1 MPRKT
6 KIICTLG
13 PAVDEQEMM
22 EKLIKAGMNVAR
34 FNFSHGDYEEQ
45 GSRIA
50 TLKKAREKVG
60 LPVAMLLDTKG
71 PEIRIGK
78 FATGEAFLKE
88 GDIFTLLN
96 EDTDDGDN
104 TRVSV
109 TYKNLYNEVTEGTR
123 ILINDGLIEVIVE
136 KIDGKDVVCKVQ
148 NGGRLTNRKSINIPN
163 SKIKLPSM
171 TEKDKSDILFG
182 IKNGFDYIAASFIRK
197 AEDVINIK
205 KVLKENGGEY
215 IKVISKIENREG
227 IDNFDEILEVSD
239 GIMVARGDLGV
250 EIPMEEVPIRQKEF
264 IKKCGKAGK
273 IVVTATQMLESMVNN
288 PRPTRAEVS
297 DVANAI
303 YDQTSAIMLSAESAA
318 GKYPIECVETM
329 DKIARSIEGTIKY
342 WKRFR
347 RKDFNIQERDCE
359 YNLNYSTCITAMNL
373 NTKAIFAYTDTGRTA
388 MNLAGFMPKCPIYA
402 ITPNKE
408 VSKQLALVW
417 NVNPI
422 LVERKDSIDDMLED
436 GVEIAKKVGILEKG
450 ELIAVTGG
458 SSILAKQHSDM
469 NRTIGGILKVE

>member
-13 PAVDEQEMM
+13 PAVDAQEMM
-22 EKLIKAGMNVAR
+22 EGLIKAGMNVAR

-45 GSRIA
+45 ASRIE
-50 TLKKAREKVG
+50 TFKKARAAVG

-78 FATGEAFLKE
+78 FATGEANLKA
-88 GDIFTLLN
+88 GDTFTLLN
-96 EDTDDGDN
+96 EDVDGDD
-104 TRVSV
+104 TKVSV
-109 TYKNLYNEVTEGTR
+109 TYKNLYNEVSVGTR

-136 KIDGKDVVCKVQ
+136 KIDGKDVVCRVQ
-148 NGGRLTNRKSINIPN
+148 NGGRLTNKKSINIPN
-163 SKIKLPSM
+163 SKIQLPSM
-171 TEKDKSDILFG
+171 TEKDKSDIIFG
-182 IKNGFDYIAASFIRK
+182 IKNGFDYIAASFIRR
-197 AEDVINIK
+197 AEDVRNIK

-273 IVVTATQMLESMVNN
+273 PVVTATQMLESMVNN

-318 GKYPIECVETM
+318 GKYPIDCVKTM
-329 DKIARSIEGTIKY
+329 DKIARSIESSINY

-347 RKDFNIQERDCE
+347 NGDFPILEKDYEF
-359 YNLNYSTCITAMNL
+359 NLNYSTCMTAMNL
-373 NTKAIFAYTDTGRTA
+373 ETKAIFAYTDTGRTA
-388 MNLAGFMPKCPIYA
+388 MNLAGFLPKCPIYA
-402 ITPNKE
+402 ITANEE
-408 VSKQLALVW
+408 VAKQLALVC

-422 LVERKDSIDDMLED
+422 LVERKDSIDDMLQA
-436 GVEIAKKVGILEKG
+436 GVEKAKEVGILEKG
-450 ELIAVTGG
+450 ELIAIAGG
-458 SSILAKQHSDM
+458 ASILDGQHSEM
-469 NRTIGGILKVE
+469 NKTIGGILRVE

>member
-13 PAVDEQEMM
+13 PAVDEQKMM
-22 EKLIKAGMNVAR
+22 EGLIKAGMNVAR

-45 GSRIA
+45 GARIETFKNA
-50 TLKKAREKVG
+50 RKAVG

-78 FATGEAFLKE
+78 FATGEAILKE
-88 GDIFTLLN
+88 GDTFTLLN
-96 EDTDDGDN
+96 DDIDGDN
-104 TRVSV
+104 TKVFV
-109 TYKNLYNEVTEGTR
+109 TYKNLYNEVTPGTR

-136 KIDGKDVVCKVQ
+136 KIDGKDVVCRVQ
-148 NGGRLTNRKSINIPN
+148 NGGRLTNKKSINIPN
-163 SKIKLPSM
+163 SKIQLPSM
-171 TEKDKSDILFG
+171 TDKDKSDILFG
-182 IKNGFDYIAASFIRK
+182 IKNGFDYIAASFIRR
-197 AEDVINIK
+197 AEDVVNIK

-227 IDNFDEILEVSD
+227 IDNFDAILEVSD

-264 IKKCGKAGK
+264 IKKCNEAGK

-318 GKYPIECVETM
+318 GKYPIECVQTM
-329 DKIARSIEGTIKY
+329 DKIAKSIESSIKY
-342 WKRFR
+342 WKRFKNR
-347 RKDFNIQERDCE
+347 EFPILEKDYEF
-359 YNLNYSTCITAMNL
+359 NLNYSTCMTAMNL
-373 NTKAIFAYTDTGRTA
+373 DTKAIFAYTNTGRTA

-402 ITPNKE
+402 ITPNEE
-408 VSKQLALVW
+408 VSKQLALVC

-422 LVERKDSIDDMLED
+422 LVEKKDSIDEMIED
-436 GVEIAKKVGILEKG
+436 GVEKAKKLGILEKG
-450 ELIAVTGG
+450 ELIAIAGG
-458 SSILAKQHSDM
+458 ASILAGQRSDM
-469 NRTIGGILKVE
+469 NKTIGGILKVE

>member
-13 PAVDEQEMM
+13 PAVDAQEMM
-22 EKLIKAGMNVAR
+22 EGLIKAGMNVAR

-45 GSRIA
+45 GNRIE
-50 TLKKAREKVG
+50 TFKKAREAVG

-78 FATGEAFLKE
+78 FATGEAILNE
-88 GDIFTLLN
+88 GDTFTLLN
-96 EDTDDGDN
+96 EDVDGDN
-104 TRVSV
+104 TKVSV
-109 TYKNLYNEVTEGTR
+109 TYKNLYNEVTPGTR

-148 NGGRLTNRKSINIPN
+148 NGGRLTNKKSINIPN
-163 SKIKLPSM
+163 SKIQLPSM
-171 TEKDKSDILFG
+171 TDKDKSDILFG
-182 IKNGFDYIAASFIRK
+182 IKNGFDYIAASFIRR
-197 AEDVINIK
+197 AEDVVNIK

-264 IKKCGKAGK
+264 IQKCGKAGK

-318 GKYPIECVETM
+318 GKYPIECVRTM
-329 DKIARSIEGTIKY
+329 DKIARSIEDSIKY
-342 WKRFR
+342 WKRFKNR
-347 RKDFNIQERDCE
+347 DFEIIKKDYEF
-359 YNLNYSTCITAMNL
+359 NLNYSTCMTAMNL
-373 NTKAIFAYTDTGRTA
+373 DTKAIFAYTNTGRTA

-402 ITPNKE
+402 ITSNEE
-408 VSKQLALVW
+408 VSKQLALVC

-422 LVERKDSIDDMLED
+422 LVDKKDNIDDMIQA
-436 GVEIAKKVGILEKG
+436 GVDKAKEVGILEKDDI
-450 ELIAVTGG
+450 IAIAGG
-458 SSILAKQHSDM
+458 ASILDGQNSEM
-469 NRTIGGILKVE
+469 NKTIGGILKVD

>member
-13 PAVDEQEMM
+13 PAVDEQKMM
-22 EKLIKAGMNVAR
+22 EGLIKAGMNVAR

-45 GSRIA
+45 GARIETFKNA
-50 TLKKAREKVG
+50 RKAVG

-78 FATGEAFLKE
+78 FATGEAILKE
-88 GDIFTLLN
+88 GDTFTLLN
-96 EDTDDGDN
+96 EDVDGDN
-104 TRVSV
+104 TKVSV
-109 TYKNLYNEVTEGTR
+109 TYKNLYNEVTPGTR

-136 KIDGKDVVCKVQ
+136 KIDGKDVVCRVQ
-148 NGGRLTNRKSINIPN
+148 NGGRLTNKKSINIPN
-163 SKIKLPSM
+163 SKIQLPSM
-171 TEKDKSDILFG
+171 TDKDKSDILFG
-182 IKNGFDYIAASFIRK
+182 IKNGFDYIAASFIRR
-197 AEDVINIK
+197 AEDVVNIK

-227 IDNFDEILEVSD
+227 IDNFDAILEVSD

-264 IKKCGKAGK
+264 IKKCNEAGK

-318 GKYPIECVETM
+318 GKYPIVCVQTM
-329 DKIARSIEGTIKY
+329 DKIAKSIENSIKY
-342 WKRFR
+342 WKRFKNR
-347 RKDFNIQERDCE
+347 EFPILEKDYEF
-359 YNLNYSTCITAMNL
+359 NLNYSTCMTAMNL
-373 NTKAIFAYTDTGRTA
+373 DTKAIFAYTNTGRTA

-402 ITPNKE
+402 ITPNEE
-408 VSKQLALVW
+408 VSKQLALVC

-422 LVERKDSIDDMLED
+422 LVENKNSIDEMIED
-436 GVEIAKKVGILEKG
+436 GVEKAKELGILEKG
-450 ELIAVTGG
+450 ELIAIAGG
-458 SSILAKQHSDM
+458 ASILAGQRSDM
-469 NRTIGGILKVE
+469 NKTIGGILKVE

>member
-13 PAVDEQEMM
+13 PAVDDQKMM
-22 EKLIKAGMNVAR
+22 EGLIRAGMNVAR

-45 GSRIA
+45 GARIETFKNA
-50 TLKKAREKVG
+50 RKAVG
-60 LPVAMLLDTKG
+60 KPVAMLLDTKG

-78 FATGEAFLKE
+78 FATGEAILKE
-88 GDIFTLLN
+88 GDTFTLLN
-96 EDTDDGDN
+96 EDVDGDN
-104 TRVSV
+104 TKVSV
-109 TYKNLYNEVTEGTR
+109 TYKNLYNEVTPGTR

-136 KIDGKDVVCKVQ
+136 KIDGKDVVCRVQ
-148 NGGRLTNRKSINIPN
+148 NGGRLTNKKSINIPN
-163 SKIKLPSM
+163 SKIQLPSM
-171 TEKDKSDILFG
+171 TDKDKSDILFG

-227 IDNFDEILEVSD
+227 IENFDAILEASD

-264 IKKCGKAGK
+264 IKKCNRAGK
-273 IVVTATQMLESMVNN
+273 LVVTATQMLESMVNN

-318 GKYPIECVETM
+318 GKYPIECVKTM
-329 DKIARSIEGTIKY
+329 DKIARSVEDSIKY
-342 WKRFR
+342 WKRFKNR
-347 RKDFNIQERDCE
+347 EFPILEKDYEF
-359 YNLNYSTCITAMNL
+359 NLNYSTCMTAMNL
-373 NTKAIFAYTDTGRTA
+373 DTKAIFAYTNTGRTA

-402 ITPNKE
+402 ITPNEE
-408 VSKQLALVW
+408 VSKQLALVC

-422 LVERKDSIDDMLED
+422 LVDKKESIDEMIEN
-436 GVEIAKKVGILEKG
+436 GVEKAKELGILEKG
-450 ELIAVTGG
+450 ELIAIAGG
-458 SSILAKQHSDM
+458 ASILAGQRSDM
-469 NRTIGGILKVE
+469 NKTIGGILKVE

>member
-13 PAVDEQEMM
+13 PAVDAQEMM
-22 EKLIKAGMNVAR
+22 EGLIKAGMNVAR

-45 GSRIA
+45 GNRIE
-50 TLKKAREKVG
+50 TFKKAREAVG

-78 FATGEAFLKE
+78 FATGEAILNE
-88 GDIFTLLN
+88 GDTFTLLN
-96 EDTDDGDN
+96 EDVDGDN
-104 TRVSV
+104 TKVSV
-109 TYKNLYNEVTEGTR
+109 TYKNLYNEVTPGTR

-148 NGGRLTNRKSINIPN
+148 NGGRLTNKKSINIPN
-163 SKIKLPSM
+163 SKIQLPSM
-171 TEKDKSDILFG
+171 TDKDKSDILFG
-182 IKNGFDYIAASFIRK
+182 IKNGFDYIAASFIRR
-197 AEDVINIK
+197 AEDVVNIK

-227 IDNFDEILEVSD
+227 IDNFDAILEVSD

-264 IKKCGKAGK
+264 IKKCNEAGK

-318 GKYPIECVETM
+318 GKYPIECVQTM
-329 DKIARSIEGTIKY
+329 DKIARAIEGSIKY
-342 WKRFR
+342 WKRFKNR
-347 RKDFNIQERDCE
+347 EFPVIEKDYEF
-359 YNLNYSTCITAMNL
+359 NLNYSTCMTAMNL
-373 NTKAIFAYTDTGRTA
+373 DTKAIFAYTDTGRTA

-402 ITPNKE
+402 ITANEE
-408 VSKQLALVW
+408 VSKQLALAC

-422 LVERKDSIDDMLED
+422 LVEKQDSIDDMIQA
-436 GVEIAKKVGILEKG
+436 GVEKAKEVGILEKG
-450 ELIAVTGG
+450 ELIAIAGG
-458 SSILAKQHSDM
+458 ASILDGQHSDI
-469 NRTIGGILKVE
+469 NKTIGGILKVE

>member
-13 PAVDEQEMM
+13 PAVDAQEMM
-22 EKLIKAGMNVAR
+22 EGLIKAGMNVAR

-45 GSRIA
+45 GSRIE
-50 TLKKAREKVG
+50 TFKKAREAVG

-78 FATGEAFLKE
+78 FATGEAYLNE
-88 GDIFTLLN
+88 GDTFTLLN
-96 EDTDDGDN
+96 EDIDGDN
-104 TRVSV
+104 TKVSV
-109 TYKNLYNEVTEGTR
+109 TYKNLYNEVTPGTR

-136 KIDGKDVVCKVQ
+136 KIDGKNVVCKVQ
-148 NGGRLTNRKSINIPN
+148 NGGRLSNKKSINIPN
-163 SKIKLPSM
+163 SKIQLPSM

-182 IKNGFDYIAASFIRK
+182 IKNGFDYIAASFIRR
-197 AEDVINIK
+197 AEDVVNIK

-264 IKKCGKAGK
+264 IKKCNRAGK

-318 GKYPIECVETM
+318 GKYPIECVKTM
-329 DKIARSIEGTIKY
+329 NKIARAVEDSIKY
-342 WKRFR
+342 WKRFKNR
-347 RKDFNIQERDCE
+347 DFKIIERDYE
-359 YNLNYSTCITAMNL
+359 NNLNYSTCMTAMNL
-373 NTKAIFAYTDTGRTA
+373 DTKAIFAYTNTGRTA
-388 MNLAGFMPKCPIYA
+388 RNIAGFMPKCPIYA
-402 ITPNKE
+402 ITSNEE
-408 VSKQLALVW
+408 VSKQLSLVC

-422 LVERKDSIDDMLED
+422 LVEENEDIDAMIEA
-436 GVEIAKKVGILEKG
+436 GVEKAKKVGILEKG
-450 ELIAVTGG
+450 DIIAIAGG
-458 SSILAKQHSDM
+458 ASILDGQHSEM
-469 NRTIGGILKVE
+469 NKTIGGILRVE

>member
-22 EKLIKAGMNVAR
+22 EGLIKAGMNVAR

-45 GSRIA
+45 GSRIE
-50 TLKKAREKVG
+50 TFKKARKAVG

-78 FATGEAFLKE
+78 FATGEANLNE
-88 GDIFTLLN
+88 GDTFTLLN
-96 EDTDDGDN
+96 EDVDGDN
-104 TRVSV
+104 TKVSV
-109 TYKNLYNEVTEGTR
+109 TYKNLYNEVTPGTR

-136 KIDGKDVVCKVQ
+136 KIDGKDVVCRVQ
-148 NGGRLTNRKSINIPN
+148 NGGRLTNKKSINIPN
-163 SKIKLPSM
+163 SKIQLPSM
-171 TEKDKSDILFG
+171 TDKDKSDIIFG
-182 IKNGFDYIAASFIRK
+182 IKNGFDYIAASFIRR

-227 IDNFDEILEVSD
+227 IENFDKILEVSD

-264 IKKCGKAGK
+264 IKKCNKAGK

-318 GKYPIECVETM
+318 GKYPIECVKTM
-329 DKIARSIEGTIKY
+329 DKIARSIENSIKY
-342 WKRFR
+342 WKRFKNR
-347 RKDFNIQERDCE
+347 EFKILEKDYEF
-359 YNLNYSTCITAMNL
+359 NLNYSTCMTAMNL
-373 NTKAIFAYTDTGRTA
+373 DTKAIFAYTNTGRTA
-388 MNLAGFMPKCPIYA
+388 MNIAGFMPKCPIYA
-402 ITPNKE
+402 ITPNEE
-408 VSKQLALVW
+408 VSKQLALVC
-417 NVNPI
+417 NVHPI
-422 LVERKDSIDDMLED
+422 FIEEKDNIDDMLEA
-436 GVEIAKKVGILEKG
+436 GVEKAKEVGILEKG
-450 ELIAVTGG
+450 DIIAIAGG
-458 SSILAKQHSDM
+458 ASILDGQNSEM
-469 NRTIGGILKVE
+469 NKTIGGILRVE

>member
-13 PAVDEQEMM
+13 PAVDAQEMM
-22 EKLIKAGMNVAR
+22 EGLIKAGMNVAR

-45 GSRIA
+45 GSRIE
-50 TLKKAREKVG
+50 TFKKAREAVG

-78 FATGEAFLKE
+78 FATGEAILKG
-88 GDIFTLLN
+88 GDTFTLLN
-96 EDTDDGDN
+96 EDVDGDN
-104 TRVSV
+104 TKVSV
-109 TYKNLYNEVTEGTR
+109 TYKNLYNEVTPGTR

-148 NGGRLTNRKSINIPN
+148 NGGRLTNKKSINIPN
-163 SKIKLPSM
+163 SKIQLPSM

-227 IDNFDEILEVSD
+227 IDNFDAILEVSD

-264 IKKCGKAGK
+264 IKKCNKAGK
-273 IVVTATQMLESMVNN
+273 LVVTATQMLESMINN

-318 GKYPIECVETM
+318 GKYPIEAVKTM
-329 DKIARSIEGTIKY
+329 NTIARSIEGSIKY

-347 RKDFNIQERDCE
+347 NGEFPILEKDYEF
-359 YNLNYSTCITAMNL
+359 NLNYSTCMTAMNL
-373 NTKAIFAYTDTGRTA
+373 DTKAIFAYTDTGRTA

-402 ITPNKE
+402 ITSNEE
-408 VSKQLALVW
+408 VSKQLALVC

-422 LVERKDSIDDMLED
+422 LVEKKENIDDMIKA
-436 GVEIAKKVGILEKG
+436 GVEKAKEVGILEKG
-450 ELIAVTGG
+450 DLIAIAGG
-458 SSILAKQHSDM
+458 ASILDGQHSEM
-469 NRTIGGILKVE
+469 NKTIGGILKV

>member
-13 PAVDEQEMM
+13 PAVDDQKMM
-22 EKLIKAGMNVAR
+22 EGLIRAGMNVAR

-45 GSRIA
+45 GARIETFKNA
-50 TLKKAREKVG
+50 RKAVG
-60 LPVAMLLDTKG
+60 KPVAMLLDTKG

-78 FATGEAFLKE
+78 FATGEAILKE
-88 GDIFTLLN
+88 GDTFTLLN
-96 EDTDDGDN
+96 EDVDGDN
-104 TRVSV
+104 TKVSV
-109 TYKNLYNEVTEGTR
+109 TYKNLYNEVTPGTR

-136 KIDGKDVVCKVQ
+136 KIDGKDVVCRVQ
-148 NGGRLTNRKSINIPN
+148 NGGRLTNKKSINIPN
-163 SKIKLPSM
+163 SKIQLPSM
-171 TEKDKSDILFG
+171 TDKDKSDILFG
-182 IKNGFDYIAASFIRK
+182 IKNGFDYIAASFIRR

-227 IDNFDEILEVSD
+227 IENFDAILEASD

-264 IKKCGKAGK
+264 IKKCNRAGK
-273 IVVTATQMLESMVNN
+273 LVVTATQMLESMVNN

-318 GKYPIECVETM
+318 GKYPIECVKTM
-329 DKIARSIEGTIKY
+329 DKIARSVEDSIKY
-342 WKRFR
+342 WKRFKNR
-347 RKDFNIQERDCE
+347 EFPILEKDYEF
-359 YNLNYSTCITAMNL
+359 NLNYSTCMTAMNL
-373 NTKAIFAYTDTGRTA
+373 DTKAIFAYTNTGRTA

-402 ITPNKE
+402 ITPNEE
-408 VSKQLALVW
+408 VSKQLALVC

-422 LVERKDSIDDMLED
+422 LVDKKESI
-436 GVEIAKKVGILEKG
+436 EKG
-450 ELIAVTGG
+450 ELIAIAGG
-458 SSILAKQHSDM
+458 ASILAGQRSDM
-469 NRTIGGILKVE
+469 NKTIGGILKVE

>member
-13 PAVDEQEMM
+13 PAVDAQEMM
-22 EKLIKAGMNVAR
+22 EGLIKAGMNVAR

-45 GSRIA
+45 GSRIE
-50 TLKKAREKVG
+50 TFKKAREAVG

-78 FATGEAFLKE
+78 FATGEAILKE
-88 GDIFTLLN
+88 GDTFTLLN
-96 EDTDDGDN
+96 EDVDGDN
-104 TRVSV
+104 TKVSV
-109 TYKNLYNEVTEGTR
+109 TYKNLYNEVTPGTR

-136 KIDGKDVVCKVQ
+136 KIDGKNVVCKVQ
-148 NGGRLTNRKSINIPN
+148 NGGRLTNKKSINKQN
-163 SKIKLPSM
+163 SKIQLPSM

-227 IDNFDEILEVSD
+227 IDNFDAILEVSD

-264 IKKCGKAGK
+264 IKKCNKAGK
-273 IVVTATQMLESMVNN
+273 LVVTATQMLESMINN

-318 GKYPIECVETM
+318 GKYPIEAVKTM
-329 DKIARSIEGTIKY
+329 NTIARSIEGSIKY

-347 RKDFNIQERDCE
+347 NGEFPILEKDYEF
-359 YNLNYSTCITAMNL
+359 NLNYSTCMTAMNL
-373 NTKAIFAYTDTGRTA
+373 DTKAIFAYTDTGRTA

-402 ITPNKE
+402 ITSNEE
-408 VSKQLALVW
+408 VSKQLALVC

-422 LVERKDSIDDMLED
+422 LVEKKENIDDMIKA
-436 GVEIAKKVGILEKG
+436 GVEKAKEVGILEKG
-450 ELIAVTGG
+450 DLIAIAGG
-458 SSILAKQHSDM
+458 ASILDGQHSEM
-469 NRTIGGILKVE
+469 NKTIGGILKV

>member
-13 PAVDEQEMM
+13 PAVDDQKMM
-22 EKLIKAGMNVAR
+22 EGLIRAGMNVAR

-45 GSRIA
+45 GARIETFKNA
-50 TLKKAREKVG
+50 RKAVG
-60 LPVAMLLDTKG
+60 KPVAMLLDTKG

-78 FATGEAFLKE
+78 FATGEASLKE
-88 GDIFTLLN
+88 GDTFTLLN
-96 EDTDDGDN
+96 EDVDGDN
-104 TRVSV
+104 TKVSV
-109 TYKNLYNEVTEGTR
+109 TYKNLYNEVTPGTR

-136 KIDGKDVVCKVQ
+136 KIDGKDVVCRVQ
-148 NGGRLTNRKSINIPN
+148 NGGRLTNKKSINIPN
-163 SKIKLPSM
+163 SKIQLPSM
-171 TEKDKSDILFG
+171 TDKDKSDILFG
-182 IKNGFDYIAASFIRK
+182 IKNGFDYIAASFIRR

-227 IDNFDEILEVSD
+227 IENFDAILEASD

-264 IKKCGKAGK
+264 IKKCNRAGK
-273 IVVTATQMLESMVNN
+273 LVVTATQMLESMVNN

-318 GKYPIECVETM
+318 GKYPIECVKTM
-329 DKIARSIEGTIKY
+329 DKIARSVEDSIKY
-342 WKRFR
+342 WKRFKNR
-347 RKDFNIQERDCE
+347 EFPILEKDYEF
-359 YNLNYSTCITAMNL
+359 NLNYSTCMTAMNL
-373 NTKAIFAYTDTGRTA
+373 DTKAIFAYTNTGRTA

-402 ITPNKE
+402 ITPNEE
-408 VSKQLALVW
+408 VSKQLALVC

-422 LVERKDSIDDMLED
+422 LVDKKESIDEMIEN
-436 GVEIAKKVGILEKG
+436 GVEKAKKLGILEKG
-450 ELIAVTGG
+450 ELIAIAGG
-458 SSILAKQHSDM
+458 ASILAGQRSDM
-469 NRTIGGILKVE
+469 NKTIGGILKVE

>member
-13 PAVDEQEMM
+13 PAVDAQEMM
-22 EKLIKAGMNVAR
+22 EGLIKAGMNVAR

-45 GSRIA
+45 GSRIE
-50 TLKKAREKVG
+50 TFKKAREAVG

-78 FATGEAFLKE
+78 FATGEAILKE
-88 GDIFTLLN
+88 GDTFTLLN
-96 EDTDDGDN
+96 EDVDGDN
-104 TRVSV
+104 TKVSV
-109 TYKNLYNEVTEGTR
+109 TYKNLYNEVTPGTR

-148 NGGRLTNRKSINIPN
+148 NGGRLTNKKSINIPN
-163 SKIKLPSM
+163 SKIQLPSM

-227 IDNFDEILEVSD
+227 IDNFDAILEVSD

-264 IKKCGKAGK
+264 IKKCNKAGK
-273 IVVTATQMLESMVNN
+273 LVVTATQMLESMINN

-318 GKYPIECVETM
+318 GKYPIEAVKTM
-329 DKIARSIEGTIKY
+329 NTIARSIEGSIKY

-347 RKDFNIQERDCE
+347 NGEFPILEKDYEF
-359 YNLNYSTCITAMNL
+359 NLNYSTCMTAMNL
-373 NTKAIFAYTDTGRTA
+373 DTKAIFAYTDTGRTA

-402 ITPNKE
+402 ITSNEE
-408 VSKQLALVW
+408 VSKQLALVC

-422 LVERKDSIDDMLED
+422 LVEKKDSIDDMIEA
-436 GVEIAKKVGILEKG
+436 GVEKAKEVGILEKG
-450 ELIAVTGG
+450 DIIAIAGG
-458 SSILAKQHSDM
+458 ASILSRQNQEM
-469 NRTIGGILKVE
+469 NKTIGGILKV